1 MHVRENETVSDHCGV
16 GTPGASRG
24 HRLVRGFSV
33 LALSACSST
42 QFVST
47 WKAPGAQPFDPAGAK
62 VATIVMI
69 KGEAQRRAAEDRL
82 ANELSKRGAAA
93 VPMYSLMPTPDDSL
107 DEALAR
113 EVLQRSDV
121 TGVVVLRPVSIDK
134 ELVADPVAYG
144 DPVYGG
150 FWGGYYAYGWNH
162 PYGGDVAVANV
173 HTHITVSV
181 ETLLYSLRSNELVWA
196 GRSETANPENVD
208 ELIDDVME
216 AAGKELER
224 EGLIAH

>member
-1 MHVRENETVSDHCGV
+1 MDERDNDALSDHRGAGTSISSRRHAWGV
-16 GTPGASRG
+16 GFGL
-24 HRLVRGFSV
+24 LV
-33 LALSACSST
+33 LSACSST
-42 QFVST
+42 KFVST
-47 WKAPGAQPFDPAGAK
+47 WKAPGARPFDPVGAK

-69 KGEAQRRAAEDRL
+69 KGEAQRRASEDRL

-93 VPMYSLMPTPDDSL
+93 VPMYSLMPTPDDSF
-107 DEALAR
+107 DESLAR
-113 EVLQRSDV
+113 AALEKNDV
-121 TGVVVLRPVSIDK
+121 TGVVVLRPVSVEK

-144 DPVYGG
+144 DTVYGG
-150 FWGGYYAYGWNH
+150 FWGGYYGYGWNH

-173 HTHITVSV
+173 HTHVTVSV
-181 ETLLYSLRSNELVWA
+181 ETLLYSLRSNGLVWA